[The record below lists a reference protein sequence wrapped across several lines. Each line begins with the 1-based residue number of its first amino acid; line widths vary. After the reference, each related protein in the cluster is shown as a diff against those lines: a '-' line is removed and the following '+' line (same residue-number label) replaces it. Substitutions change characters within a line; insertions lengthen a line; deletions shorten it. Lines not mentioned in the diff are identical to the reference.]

1 MQRDGEGQERC
12 KSACTMNIHH
22 TLNIHMRDTPHTEHT
37 HAGYTS
43 GMAMSVLVACY
54 PKLL

>member
-1 MQRDGEGQERC
+1 MNAERGDGTRELQV
-12 KSACTMNIHH
+12 SMH
-22 TLNIHMRDTPHTEHT
+22 TEHTPHTEHT